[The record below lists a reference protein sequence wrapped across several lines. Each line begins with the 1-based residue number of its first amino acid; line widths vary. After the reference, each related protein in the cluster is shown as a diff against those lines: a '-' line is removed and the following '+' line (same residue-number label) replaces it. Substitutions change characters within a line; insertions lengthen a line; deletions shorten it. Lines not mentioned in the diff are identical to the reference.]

1 MRVENSEA
9 DVFVQ
14 ALQLIPHPEGGFY
27 RESYRAPGTIDQ
39 SCLSEHRGSR
49 SYCTAVYYLLRS
61 GEFSAL
67 HRLRSD
73 EVWHFYTGASLT
85 LHVIDPVGEYSRI
98 VLGEDAAGGQ
108 VFQAVVKAGCWFGA
122 TVDDPQSCALVG
134 CTVSPGF
141 DFRDFELGD
150 RQELVSRFPQ
160 HRSIIVELTQ

>member
-1 MRVENSEA
+1 MGDASTWIDRLGLRE
-9 DVFVQ
+9 
-14 ALQLIPHPEGGFY
+14 HPEGGYYSETY
-27 RESYRAPGTIDQ
+27 RSNLIIGQAALPEAFAGPR
-39 SCLSEHRGSR
+39 SCSTAIYFLLEGGRRSR
-49 SYCTAVYYLLRS
+49 
-61 GEFSAL
+61 L
-67 HRLRSD
+67 HRIRSD